1 MIEPGKWYV
10 FKSQTDKM
18 VFLQTLMHDYEDT
31 LQEEPN
37 VAFLMG
43 KQALRIT
50 PHGHH
55 IGYRTTVDSRYMSP
69 IIFFPEVVS
78 MNNNACGC
86 VSPKGPNDCCAKQPA
101 AVSLVDKYVEE
112 DKRQIIEK
120 HNATAKSILAND
132 PIFKAFAEL
141 EAIIK
146 AVNRNNTVRVTFFE
160 AVSKDMLASETQKK
174 LADLDTKTKTKLDA
188 LDDKAYECKVLLETA
203 TDPNTIGGVLSQY
216 GFLRYDEKED

>member
-18 VFLQTLMHDYEDT
+18 VFLQTLMHDYKDT

-69 IIFFPEVVS
+69 IIFFSGGSFYEQQC
-78 MNNNACGC
+78 MWM
-86 VSPKGPNDCCAKQPA
+86 
-101 AVSLVDKYVEE
+101 
-112 DKRQIIEK
+112 R
-120 HNATAKSILAND
+120 KSQ
-132 PIFKAFAEL
+132 
-141 EAIIK
+141 
-146 AVNRNNTVRVTFFE
+146 R
-160 AVSKDMLASETQKK
+160 
-174 LADLDTKTKTKLDA
+174 
-188 LDDKAYECKVLLETA
+188 
-203 TDPNTIGGVLSQY
+203 SQ
-216 GFLRYDEKED
+216 